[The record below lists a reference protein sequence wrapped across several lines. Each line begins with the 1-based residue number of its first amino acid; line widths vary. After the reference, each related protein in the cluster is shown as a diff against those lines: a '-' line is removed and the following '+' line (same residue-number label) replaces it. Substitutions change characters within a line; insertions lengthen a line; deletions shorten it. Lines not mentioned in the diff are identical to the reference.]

1 MGYYTTYILGV
12 RAETLNSNEKELL
25 EKSIREIND
34 GYPFSHYSLEFSFE
48 TEETKWYSHNTDML
62 ELSSKYPSVEFVL
75 EGYGEEREDIWKK
88 YYKNGKMKRVV
99 PKLVWPDDKEI
110 EKIKWT

>member
-1 MGYYTTYILGV
+1 MGYYTNYTLDVY
-12 RAETLNSNEKELL
+12 ADALNSNEKELL
-25 EKSIREIND
+25 EKSIRELND
-34 GYPFSHYSLEFSFE
+34 GYPLAHYRLKFSFE
-48 TEETKWYSHNTDML
+48 TGEIKWYSHNTDML
-62 ELSSKYPSVEFVL
+62 GLSSKYPSVEFVL

-110 EKIKWT
+110 EKMMWT